1 MRNGAKSKIKEKI
14 GGMIENI
21 VKISGHFDKKNPKN
35 KGQNQRGRDVTVASK
50 CIPVHTYTDCAFKIK
65 AEKG

>member
-1 MRNGAKSKIKEKI
+1 
-14 GGMIENI
+14 MIENI
-21 VKISGHFDKKNPKN
+21 KISEHFDKKTPPKN
-35 KGQNQRGRDVTVASK
+35 KGQNQRGRDGTVASK